1 MKIAETIMS
10 FSHKILQL
18 TQVSPN
24 ARLKDHLTIHKNSGR
39 D

>member
-10 FSHKILQL
+10 FSHNDPAVNK
-18 TQVSPN
+18 SPQN
-24 ARLKDHLTIHKNSGR
+24 ARLKDSLATDKNSGR

>member
-10 FSHKILQL
+10 FSHNDPVVNQ
-18 TQVSPN
+18 SPQN
-24 ARLKDHLTIHKNSGR
+24 PRLKDSLAIDKKSGR